1 MKNTDEQRVEI
12 VRLMKKQKVY
22 EDPIIF
28 RKRVQNIKYLL
39 DKYRQRYEKIA
50 VITHYYTI

>member
-1 MKNTDEQRVEI
+1 
-12 VRLMKKQKVY
+12 MKKQKVY